1 MKSINK
7 AIMTAI
13 LLVTA
18 TPVVA
23 DVGGQVT
30 GGAYTDGV
38 GGRWAAMSGTSM
50 RETLEGWA
58 REAGWTID
66 WRSDSDYRLHT
77 SITFSGSFEDAVGRL
92 INGIYRQHPEINATL
107 YRKVRVLT
115 VDDAVVS
122 N

>member
-1 MKSINK
+1 MGF
-7 AIMTAI
+7 A
-13 LLVTA
+13 LLTMAVPA
-18 TPVVA
+18 TA

-30 GGAYTDGV
+30 GGAYTSGV
-38 GGRWAAMSGTSM
+38 GGRWAAMSGSSM

-58 REAGWTID
+58 REAGWTVD
-66 WRSDSDYRLHT
+66 WRSESDYRLHT

-107 YRKVRVLT
+107 YRQVRVLT
-115 VDDAVVS
+115 VNDAVVS